1 MPTAGAAP
9 NSWCCVRD
17 LSPELVVYMRGAP
30 QGRPLPTA
38 IRADGIPGAPHA
50 DFKVLEVRIVTEKDG
65 GGGPEMAGDLFGAQ
79 EFDVCFLGVR
89 VLKHNLLDFSLL

>member
-1 MPTAGAAP
+1 MLRTRPVTGAGGLHA
-9 NSWCCVRD
+9 
-17 LSPELVVYMRGAP
+17 
-30 QGRPLPTA
+30 GRP
-38 IRADGIPGAPHA
+38 PGASAAHSHQGGWHPWGA
-50 DFKVLEVRIVTEKDG
+50 SCGFQGVGGEDRDRKGR

>member
-1 MPTAGAAP
+1 
-9 NSWCCVRD
+9 
-17 LSPELVVYMRGAP
+17 MRGAP

-65 GGGPEMAGDLFGAQ
+65 GAGDGRRSFRGS
-79 EFDVCFLGVR
+79 GI
-89 VLKHNLLDFSLL
+89 